1 MGATQIVA
9 IVVSI
14 VSFSMG
20 YIVAAEERKEL
31 GKEIIAFLD
40 QRFRV
45 SVGVTA
51 LILFIGSLV
60 YLGLSRWWL
69 PFVVFFAAVALSFVI
84 QKLVLLLVIA
94 PMHWIYSRLTGKGDN

>member
-1 MGATQIVA
+1 
-9 IVVSI
+9 
-14 VSFSMG
+14 MG
-20 YIVAAEERKEL
+20 YIVAAWERGAMSTPITTEM
-31 GKEIIAFLD
+31 FVD

-69 PFVVFFAAVALSFVI
+69 ALVVFFAAIVLSFVI
-84 QKLVLLLVIA
+84 EKLVLLLVIF
-94 PMHWIYSRLTGKGDN
+94 PMYKMYSWLTRKDVE